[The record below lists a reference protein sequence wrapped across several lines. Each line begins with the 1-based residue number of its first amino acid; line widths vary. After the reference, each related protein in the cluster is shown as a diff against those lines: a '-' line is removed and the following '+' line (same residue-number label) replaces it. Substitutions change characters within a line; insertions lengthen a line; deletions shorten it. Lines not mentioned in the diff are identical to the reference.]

1 MIALGVWLEFLDQ
14 SFEAAIDAEQLLY
27 GPYLIIAAGCGVVV
41 VAAVGM
47 VGACCDHKV
56 NRVLLGVV
64 SGGREG
70 EWVGRLEGGWKDKG
84 NRLRVEDVL
93 MNWR

>member
-47 VGACCDHKV
+47 VGACYDHKV

-70 EWVGRLEGGWKDKG
+70 VREGERDSGRVGGW
-84 NRLRVEDVL
+84 V
-93 MNWR
+93 

>member
-1 MIALGVWLEFLDQ
+1 MWLEFLDQ

-70 EWVGRLEGGWKDKG
+70 RFEGGWKDKG

>member
-47 VGACCDHKV
+47 VGACYDHKV

-70 EWVGRLEGGWKDKG
+70 VREGGRVGGKVG
-84 NRLRVEDVL
+84 GRVEG
-93 MNWR
+93 

>member
-1 MIALGVWLEFLDQ
+1 MIAWGVWLEFLDQ
-14 SFEAAIDAEQLLY
+14 SFEADIDAEQLLY

-47 VGACCDHKV
+47 VGACYDHKV

-70 EWVGRLEGGWKDKG
+70 VREREGDSGRVGGW
-84 NRLRVEDVL
+84 V
-93 MNWR
+93 

>member
-14 SFEAAIDAEQLLY
+14 SFEAAIEAEELLY

-41 VAAVGM
+41 VAVVG
-47 VGACCDHKV
+47 VLGACCDYKV

-64 SGGREG
+64 SGGR
-70 EWVGRLEGGWKDKG
+70 D
-84 NRLRVEDVL
+84 
-93 MNWR
+93 

>member
-64 SGGREG
+64 SGGRGGGGGESGWEG
-70 EWVGRLEGGWKDKG
+70 WREGGRIRETG
-84 NRLRVEDVL
+84 
-93 MNWR
+93 